1 MLERLTAI
9 LEERMGETGISIS
22 RDTVLLA
29 DLGLNSFELIEMV
42 CAVEEEFDIEIPD
55 REIKSF
61 KTVGN
66 IMDFISKQ

>member
-1 MLERLTAI
+1 
-9 LEERMGETGISIS
+9 MGETGISIS

-42 CAVEEEFDIEIPD
+42 CAVEGEFDIEIPD

-61 KTVGN
+61 KTVGD

>member
-1 MLERLTAI
+1 
-9 LEERMGETGISIS
+9 MGETGISIS

-61 KTVGN
+61 KTVGD

>member
-61 KTVGN
+61 KTIGD

>member
-42 CAVEEEFDIEIPD
+42 CAVEEFDIEIPD

-61 KTVGN
+61 KTVGD